1 MSKLLS
7 AGALSACELCPRR
20 CGADRASGARGV
32 CGATD
37 ALRIARAALHFW
49 EEPPISGE
57 RGSGTVFFSACP
69 LKCVYCQ
76 NHEISTGDFGLEVP
90 PRRLVQIMLE
100 LQDQGAHNINFVTAT
115 QLRAPA
121 ARRRRR
127 GAAVAGCRSPS
138 STTRA
143 ATSASRR

>member
-7 AGALSACELCPRR
+7 AGALNSCELCPRR

-32 CGATD
+32 CGATG
-37 ALRIARAALHFW
+37 ALKIARAALHFW

-76 NHEISTGDFGLEVP
+76 NHEISTGG
-90 PRRLVQIMLE
+90 
-100 LQDQGAHNINFVTAT
+100 
-115 QLRAPA
+115 
-121 ARRRRR
+121 
-127 GAAVAGCRSPS
+127 
-138 STTRA
+138 
-143 ATSASRR
+143 